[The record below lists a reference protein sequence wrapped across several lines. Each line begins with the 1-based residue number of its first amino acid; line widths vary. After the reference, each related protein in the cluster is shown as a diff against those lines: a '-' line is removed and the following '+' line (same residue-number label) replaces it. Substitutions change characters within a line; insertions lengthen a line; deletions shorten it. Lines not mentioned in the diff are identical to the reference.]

1 MKLTEQIE
9 IQNLDLFDLA
19 RKGQVEL
26 LKNKILENKIQS
38 KCDINQKNE
47 KGHSALMLTAYNGH
61 FEATKY
67 LISAG
72 ADVNS
77 VDQSTNSILMG
88 VVFKGHSQIFDI
100 LIQAGANLDYEN
112 NKEQTALDY
121 AIMFGRRELITKI
134 NQIQNS
140 NRQFDRVDQVKTWFN
155 YIKN

>member
-1 MKLTEQIE
+1 MKSTELQDF
-9 IQNLDLFDLA
+9 DLFDLA

-26 LKNKILENKIQS
+26 LKNKFQS

-47 KGHSALMLTAYNGH
+47 KGHSALMIAAYNGH
-61 FEATKY
+61 FDASKY
-67 LISAG
+67 LISVG

-88 VVFKGHSQIFDI
+88 VVFKGHSQIFDL

-121 AIMFGRRELITKI
+121 AIMFGHRELISKI
-134 NQIQNS
+134 NRIQNS
-140 NRQFDRVDQVKTWFN
+140 NRQFERLDQVKTWIN